1 MLIKFKNCNVPI
13 HQLRTGTVVLLES
26 SGEDDMYYNI
36 KYIDYVTSDSPTEGV
51 AWLSL
56 YNVFGDEP
64 VISELL
70 TWLEP
75 L

>member
-1 MLIKFKNCNVPI
+1 
-13 HQLRTGTVVLLES
+13 
-26 SGEDDMYYNI
+26 MYYNI